1 MGVSER
7 NRQSTDSLA
16 RVGVGGPRDGY
27 ARLSPG
33 ANAPD
38 VSTEFAHELNQSLSA
53 IMSYIKATKRTL
65 ENIEG
70 FPVERTRGLLAS
82 AAEETLRAG
91 AIVRSLRWLSEKR
104 VRERTPEDL
113 AKLVEE
119 AVALGVPADGETGVR
134 VHMDLDPQLPALMID
149 KIRLQQVLVH
159 LIRNGVEAMAGQERR
174 ELTLSTR
181 LDDEGFAEVCVSD
194 TGVGLP
200 ATVTERLFHPFV
212 TTKEKRVGIG
222 LAICKAIVES
232 HGGTIW
238 AIEQQPQ
245 GAGFVFRLPIEEE
258 GEALA

>member
-1 MGVSER
+1 LGVSEH
-7 NRQSTDSLA
+7 NRQSTDLLV
-16 RVGVGGPRDGY
+16 RVGAGRPGDGRG
-27 ARLSPG
+27 RLSPG

-53 IMSYIKATKRTL
+53 IMSYVKATKRTL
-65 ENIEG
+65 EAIEG
-70 FPVERTRGLLAS
+70 FPVERTSALLAS

-104 VRERTPEDL
+104 IRERTPENL
-113 AKLVEE
+113 ARLIEE
-119 AVALGVPADGETGVR
+119 AVALGVPGDGEPR
-134 VHMDLDPQLPALMID
+134 VHVLLDLDPHLPTLMID
-149 KIRLQQVLVH
+149 KVRLQQVLVH
-159 LIRNGVEAMAGQERR
+159 LIRNSIEAMAEQAGG

-200 ATVTERLFHPFV
+200 TTVAERLFHPFV

-238 AIEQQPQ
+238 AIEMQPQ
-245 GAGFVFRLPIEEE
+245 GTGFVFRLPIVEE
-258 GEALA
+258 GEAVA

>member
-1 MGVSER
+1 MSEH
-7 NRQSTDSLA
+7 NPQSTDTLA
-16 RVGVGGPRDGY
+16 RVGVERPGDRSV
-27 ARLSPG
+27 RLSPG

-53 IMSYIKATKRTL
+53 IMSYVKATKRTL
-65 ENIEG
+65 EAIKG
-70 FPVERTRGLLAS
+70 FPLERTKALLAS

-104 VRERTPEDL
+104 ILERTPENL
-113 AKLVEE
+113 ARLMEE
-119 AVALGVPADGETGVR
+119 AVALGVPGDGEPR
-134 VHMDLDPQLPALMID
+134 VHVRLDLDPRLPTLMID
-149 KIRLQQVLVH
+149 KLRLQQVLVH
-159 LIRNGVEAMAGQERR
+159 LIRNSVEAMAGQARH

-194 TGVGLP
+194 TGAGLP
-200 ATVTERLFHPFV
+200 TTVTERLFHPFV

-238 AIEQQPQ
+238 AIEMQPQ
-245 GAGFVFRLPIEEE
+245 GTGFVFRLPIEEE
-258 GEALA
+258 GEAVA

>member
-1 MGVSER
+1 MSEHS
-7 NRQSTDSLA
+7 RQSTDLLA
-16 RVGVGGPRDGY
+16 RAGAGRPGDGCV
-27 ARLSPG
+27 RLSPG

-65 ENIEG
+65 ERIDG
-70 FPVERTRGLLAS
+70 FPIERTSALLAS

-104 VRERTPEDL
+104 IRERTPENL
-113 AKLVEE
+113 GKLIEE
-119 AVALGVPADGETGVR
+119 AVALGVASDGEPRVR
-134 VHMDLDPQLPALMID
+134 VHLDLDPHLPALMID
-149 KIRLQQVLVH
+149 KVRVQQVLVH
-159 LIRNGVEAMAGQERR
+159 LIRNGVEAMAGQAGA

-194 TGVGLP
+194 TGGGLP
-200 ATVTERLFHPFV
+200 AAVTERLFHPFV

-238 AIEQQPQ
+238 AIDQQP

-258 GEALA
+258 GEAVA